1 MKKLIFTLGVIL
13 LFVGCQ
19 GNPTS
24 PDNPAFKPLEI
35 QSFTVSPAEILRG
48 SSAVLSWETINA
60 RSVSIDQ
67 GIGEVEAAGSFS
79 VSPEDL
85 TAYTLTAQGMKGQVS
100 RSVTVWVIQ
109 PKKGGRT
116 WCLTR

>member
-1 MKKLIFTLGVIL
+1 
-13 LFVGCQ
+13 
-19 GNPTS
+19 
-24 PDNPAFKPLEI
+24 
-35 QSFTVSPAEILRG
+35 
-48 SSAVLSWETINA
+48 
-60 RSVSIDQ
+60 
-67 GIGEVEAAGSFS
+67 